1 MSPRLAS
8 LPLLLIAS
16 TTAVAGNPP
25 AYPRP
30 DLLLQP
36 AALAKPETARK
47 FRVLDVRARAKY
59 DAGHIPGAF
68 PVDVAAWSKAFNTDP
83 AAANWGKRVAAA
95 GVDAVD
101 RPVVVYGDDVRE
113 TARVWWILRYWG
125 LKDVRL
131 LNGGWQGWLAA
142 GGATSK

>member
-59 DAGHIPGAF
+59 DAGQAPGADR
-68 PVDVAAWSKAFNTDP
+68 PPRAPGDDGP
-83 AAANWGKRVAAA
+83 AARGPEGEAL
-95 GVDAVD
+95 VDPRRAL
-101 RPVVVYGDDVRE
+101 RGR
-113 TARVWWILRYWG
+113 ILRRHEAG
-125 LKDVRL
+125 EARRRDP
-131 LNGGWQGWLAA
+131 G
-142 GGATSK
+142 GGAPGMVRGARQQAALQGRGGAREAVQGSG